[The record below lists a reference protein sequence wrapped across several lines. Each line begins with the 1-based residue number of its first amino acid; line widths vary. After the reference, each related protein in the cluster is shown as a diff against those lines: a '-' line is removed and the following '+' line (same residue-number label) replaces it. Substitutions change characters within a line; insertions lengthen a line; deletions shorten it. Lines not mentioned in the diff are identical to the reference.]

1 MYIYVQLCIT
11 NVANPQLSQTI
22 NLMLKSH
29 HFFCSEF
36 VFNITVSVNINIYFR
51 NQKRVLEEKL
61 RALEAEHAASK
72 HLADSR
78 PAPTVIHGQPPPQ
91 LINGYPT
98 ITEQQ
103 QLSSGYSWS
112 VPPNH
117 LQASS
122 SSSSMTSQTYIT
134 SAGSQPP
141 FEQYMEQ
148 RSAQRIDMRVPL
160 TEQHYP
166 VPVTLLPREP
176 VVSSLPKQYV
186 PLSQRQEVNIP
197 PQRPIDTSTGIY
209 PPNYTSALS
218 QIQSQGHMSQSYGM
232 MQPPSQPQQ
241 YIPSNVPPVSSLGR
255 DRVQH
260 PSLSMSSLSSTSGEY
275 YPQTFPTPSLP
286 IPSIVDIMPTA
297 SYVPQ
302 QDHTKKIKDYQQYLL
317 QRHEQS
323 KKVLADTR
331 AEIERRRQ
339 ELLQRFPQL
348 ASKSPESTETSKEE
362 DQPSSSSAGAA
373 VQSNVPPVQSNVPPL
388 QSNVPPLQSNIPPL
402 QIPQTVADTA
412 ELSPS
417 KAAISSLVSKLAA
430 EPYYALRLGIGK
442 PEEGSKPEVTQASKK
457 FKDVRKSL
465 PFDESLQESPFAHV
479 HDSGGKS
486 RRSDFDSTMNTD
498 DGRKDLDDTAMS
510 SSTDRGS
517 PQLHGRKSVQTVE
530 SDLDTSE
537 SNGKDRN
544 EIPDKRQDEL
554 KKQLEEI
561 QKQKDAILQRHDMAH
576 LRLHAEQERLKYQ
589 MAEEQ
594 RQNRLTP
601 EVITSEGQYIVL
613 CHCYL
618 VGLFLAYL
626 AILFEVTLPFFQY
639 ICLCHCYL
647 VGLFLAYLAILFEVT
662 LPSSTFFCFIVILW
676 VF

>member
-1 MYIYVQLCIT
+1 M
-11 NVANPQLSQTI
+11 
-22 NLMLKSH
+22 
-29 HFFCSEF
+29 
-36 VFNITVSVNINIYFR
+36 
-51 NQKRVLEEKL
+51 EEKL
-61 RALEAEHAASK
+61 KALEAEHAAST

-112 VPPNH
+112 VPPNR

-122 SSSSMTSQTYIT
+122 SSSSMTSQPYMT
-134 SAGSQPP
+134 SAGSQPQI
-141 FEQYMEQ
+141 EQYIQE
-148 RSAQRIDMRVPL
+148 RPAQRIDMRVPM
-160 TEQHYP
+160 TSQHYP

-209 PPNYTSALS
+209 PPNYSSALS
-218 QIQSQGHMSQSYGM
+218 QIQSQGHMTSYGI

-255 DRVQH
+255 EWVQH

-286 IPSIVDIMPTA
+286 IPSTVDLMPTT

-362 DQPSSSSAGAA
+362 DQPSSSSAGVA
-373 VQSNVPPVQSNVPPL
+373 VQSNIPPL
-388 QSNVPPLQSNIPPL
+388 QSNVPPL
-402 QIPQTVADTA
+402 QIPQTVADTS

-430 EPYYALRLGIGK
+430 DPYYALRLGIGK
-442 PEEGSKPEVTQASKK
+442 PEESSKPEVTRASKK

-479 HDSGGKS
+479 HDSGGIS

-517 PQLHGRKSVQTVE
+517 PQLNGRKSIQTIE

-537 SNGKDRN
+537 SNRKDRN
-544 EIPDKRQDEL
+544 EIHDKRQDEL

-589 MAEEQ
+589 MVEEQ
-594 RQNRLTP
+594 RQNRLTL
-601 EVITSEGQYIVL
+601 EVITSEGKYIGL
-613 CHCYL
+613 CHCYI
-618 VGLFLAYL
+618 VG
-626 AILFEVTLPFFQY
+626 IFF
-639 ICLCHCYL
+639 
-647 VGLFLAYLAILFEVT
+647 
-662 LPSSTFFCFIVILW
+662 
-676 VF
+676 

>member
-1 MYIYVQLCIT
+1 
-11 NVANPQLSQTI
+11 
-22 NLMLKSH
+22 
-29 HFFCSEF
+29 
-36 VFNITVSVNINIYFR
+36 
-51 NQKRVLEEKL
+51 
-61 RALEAEHAASK
+61 
-72 HLADSR
+72 
-78 PAPTVIHGQPPPQ
+78 
-91 LINGYPT
+91 
-98 ITEQQ
+98 
-103 QLSSGYSWS
+103 
-112 VPPNH
+112 
-117 LQASS
+117 
-122 SSSSMTSQTYIT
+122 
-134 SAGSQPP
+134 
-141 FEQYMEQ
+141 
-148 RSAQRIDMRVPL
+148 
-160 TEQHYP
+160 
-166 VPVTLLPREP
+166 
-176 VVSSLPKQYV
+176 
-186 PLSQRQEVNIP
+186 
-197 PQRPIDTSTGIY
+197 
-209 PPNYTSALS
+209 
-218 QIQSQGHMSQSYGM
+218 
-232 MQPPSQPQQ
+232 
-241 YIPSNVPPVSSLGR
+241 
-255 DRVQH
+255 
-260 PSLSMSSLSSTSGEY
+260 
-275 YPQTFPTPSLP
+275 
-286 IPSIVDIMPTA
+286 MPTA

-373 VQSNVPPVQSNVPPL
+373 VQSNVPPLQSNVPPL

-626 AILFEVTLPFFQY
+626 AILFEVTLP
-639 ICLCHCYL
+639 
-647 VGLFLAYLAILFEVT
+647 
-662 LPSSTFFCFIVILW
+662 SSTFFCFIVILW